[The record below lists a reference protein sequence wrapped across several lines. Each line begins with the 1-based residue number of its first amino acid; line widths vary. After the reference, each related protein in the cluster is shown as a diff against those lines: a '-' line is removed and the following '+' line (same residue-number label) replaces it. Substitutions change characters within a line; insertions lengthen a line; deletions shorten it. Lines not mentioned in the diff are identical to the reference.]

1 MFTFDENN
9 DEEIL
14 DNDPELDDE
23 EILDNDEE
31 EEKETGDKDLDLGER
46 DDDETGFLEDNMDD
60 FEYND
65 NN

>member
-14 DNDPELDDE
+14 DNDPDLDDE
-23 EILDNDEE
+23 EILDNDE